1 MNLDESS
8 EETVAV
14 SWTGGA
20 LVAVAATGA
29 SDAVV
34 GAEVAGWAATVGET
48 RSARGAIGDVG
59 VLSPPQ
65 AASIKTE
72 TVAMI
77 PIVHL
82 RFNFIKGTPLD
93 RLGFLF
99 PHFVC

>member
-1 MNLDESS
+1 M
-8 EETVAV
+8 
-14 SWTGGA
+14 
-20 LVAVAATGA
+20 AVAATVA

-34 GAEVAGWAATVGET
+34 GVEVAGWAATVGET
-48 RSARGAIGDVG
+48 RSALGAIGEAG

-82 RFNFIKGTPLD
+82 RFNFIKVTPVSN
-93 RLGFLF
+93 LGLLF
-99 PHFVC
+99 SHFVC